1 MKRISAWMTLLLAF
15 GALLTEPLAQDNP
28 RSVVNDQ
35 IIEDARRHALAFRSE
50 LPNFVVNQKVT
61 CSELSPRTNGEW
73 RVQSTL
79 EIELT
84 NQNVN
89 ILDTRPRANLEEMFG
104 ERRKVLKVDGKPTKK
119 SYEDLHVM
127 LDFGELSLLM
137 LPFARNAIFKQAV
150 HDNIRGR
157 DTVTY
162 DFRVEKAK
170 SVGECKGWEHLVPKG
185 HLGFP
190 IHCFTY
196 SGRVWID
203 SETRQV
209 MRVEVASEDMPP
221 KSRVTLEEDAVDY
234 DWVTIE
240 DHKYL
245 LPVHSEALAGF
256 DLEKY
261 YYRNVNEF
269 VNYHKWEGRIT
280 ILPNKK

>member
-15 GALLTEPLAQDNP
+15 GAPLAKPLAQDNP

-35 IIEDARRHALAFRSE
+35 IIEDARRNALAFRSE
-50 LPNFVVNQKVT
+50 LPNFVVNQNIT
-61 CSELSPRTNGEW
+61 CNELSPRTNGEW

-89 ILDTRPRANLEEMFG
+89 IFDRRPGANLYEMSG
-104 ERRKVLKVDGKPTKK
+104 ERRKLLKVDGQPTKK
-119 SYEDLHVM
+119 SYKDLPVM
-127 LDFGELSLLM
+127 LEFGELSLVM
-137 LPFARNAIFKQAV
+137 LPFARNAVFKQAV
-150 HDNIRGR
+150 HDRIRGR
-157 DTVTY
+157 DTVSY
-162 DFRVEKAK
+162 DFRVEMAK
-170 SVGECKGWEHLVPKG
+170 SIGECKGWEHLRPKG
-185 HLGFP
+185 RVGFP
-190 IHCFTY
+190 IECFTY

-209 MRVEVASEDMPP
+209 MRVEVASEDTPP
-221 KSRVTLEEDAVDY
+221 KSRVTLEEQAVDY

-245 LPVHSEALAGF
+245 LPVHSEVLAGF

-261 YYRNVNEF
+261 YYRNVNEY
-269 VNYHKWEGRIT
+269 VNYHKWEGQIR
-280 ILPNKK
+280 ILPNKE